1 VPRYSIELTPQPNAE
16 QERTPPRVSVVVVS
30 LNRVEAL
37 RRCLASLEKSEGRG
51 AMQVIVVD
59 NGSTDGAAQLDS
71 EFPADQFVRL
81 PKNFGLTKAMNIG
94 WRAADSEFV
103 LFLHDDTEVAPEAV
117 MRLVETLES
126 TPDAGAVAPLLMD
139 EEGRPAPQLGS
150 LPPNGEWRPA
160 TVDGNEPKAV
170 EYPRGAAIMMRVF
183 LLKSIRQI
191 DEHYGQFGADAD
203 LATQI
208 RRGGKKILLV
218 PSARVLH
225 QGSPGYNAMERADF
239 QLARAVY
246 LGKYQGFVAGL
257 QARIGAVLGS
267 LFGFR
272 LGEFKYAIAG
282 QKIDGT
288 QQ

>member
-1 VPRYSIELTPQPNAE
+1 
-16 QERTPPRVSVVVVS
+16 
-30 LNRVEAL
+30 
-37 RRCLASLEKSEGRG
+37 
-51 AMQVIVVD
+51 MQIIVVD

-71 EFPADQFVRL
+71 EFPNVQFVRL

-94 WRAADSEFV
+94 WRAADSEYV
-103 LFLHDDTEVAPEAV
+103 LFLHDDTEVEPGAV
-117 MRLVETLES
+117 MKLLETIES
-126 TPDAGAVAPLLMD
+126 TPDAGAVAPLLVD
-139 EEGRPAPQLGS
+139 DEGRPAPQLGS

-160 TVDGNEPKAV
+160 TVDGNEPEAV

-208 RRGGKKILLV
+208 RRGGKKILLA
-218 PSARVLH
+218 PSARVRH
-225 QGSPGYNAMERADF
+225 QGSPGYNAIERADF
-239 QLARAVY
+239 QLGRAVY
-246 LGKYQGFVAGL
+246 IGKYQGFGAGL
-257 QARIGAVLGS
+257 QARIGGVLGS
-267 LFGFR
+267 LFGLR